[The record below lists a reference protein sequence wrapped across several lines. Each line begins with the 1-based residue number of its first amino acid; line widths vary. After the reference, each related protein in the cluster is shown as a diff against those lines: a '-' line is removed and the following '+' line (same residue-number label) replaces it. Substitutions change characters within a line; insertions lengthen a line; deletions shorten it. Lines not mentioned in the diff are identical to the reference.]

1 MSDEDDE
8 YGDDFDST
16 AVKSPSR
23 PPKASPSGH
32 DTEQTELDELQA
44 ENDRLAA
51 DMQQLKNNRTALESQ
66 QKERDNEWSKKVSNL
81 ASCIRGQ

>member
-8 YGDDFDST
+8 YGDDFDAT
-16 AVKSPSR
+16 AVKSPPR
-23 PPKASPSGH
+23 PPKAALSGQ

-51 DMQQLKNNRTALESQ
+51 DMQQLKNERAAIELQ
-66 QKERDNEWSKKVSNL
+66 QKERDNEWGKKVRHL
-81 ASCIRGQ
+81 APCLGSR